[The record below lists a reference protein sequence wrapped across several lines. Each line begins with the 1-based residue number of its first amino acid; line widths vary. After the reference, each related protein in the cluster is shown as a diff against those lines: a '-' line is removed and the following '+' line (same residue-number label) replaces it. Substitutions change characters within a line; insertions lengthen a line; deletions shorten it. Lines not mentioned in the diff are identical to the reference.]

1 MSPLKRKSDDFTSYL
16 ENVGKLS
23 QTEKT
28 EVSTIRPTMNGNAT
42 GVDTVGRFSQPL
54 QYFDL
59 ILELHSSLN
68 ENYIQIYNLA
78 IFDFST

>member
-1 MSPLKRKSDDFTSYL
+1 
-16 ENVGKLS
+16 
-23 QTEKT
+23 
-28 EVSTIRPTMNGNAT
+28 MNGNAT